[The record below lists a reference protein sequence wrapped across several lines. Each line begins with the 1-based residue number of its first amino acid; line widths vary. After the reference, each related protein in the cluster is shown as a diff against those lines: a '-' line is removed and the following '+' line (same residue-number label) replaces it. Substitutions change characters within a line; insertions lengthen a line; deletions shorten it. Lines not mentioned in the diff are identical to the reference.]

1 LDDPTDHLSPAGRH
15 VLALDPQAYRELVV
29 TGEGH
34 QPARAVLEKLSAADL
49 VVPQIVRQPEAQAM
63 LCGLWLWHDWLEQS
77 HAIAQTLES
86 ETGSFWH
93 AIMHRR
99 EGDFA
104 NSKYWYRRC
113 RAHPAMSVLHAQAAA
128 LINPL
133 PADKLLLR
141 LSLGEWD
148 PAALVDLVEVV
159 HCEPQDPRRDLAVAL
174 QRLEWQVLFY
184 HCTRLAAGRPA

>member
-1 LDDPTDHLSPAGRH
+1 
-15 VLALDPQAYRELVV
+15 
-29 TGEGH
+29 
-34 QPARAVLEKLSAADL
+34 
-49 VVPQIVRQPEAQAM
+49 
-63 LCGLWLWHDWLEQS
+63 
-77 HAIAQTLES
+77 
-86 ETGSFWH
+86 
-93 AIMHRR
+93 
-99 EGDFA
+99 
-104 NSKYWYRRC
+104 
-113 RAHPAMSVLHAQAAA
+113 MSVLHAQAAA

-174 QRLEWQVLFY
+174 QRLEWQVLFD